1 MSFEFGVAEMV
12 GSSVFRWGDHGREDI
27 NMKRDLS
34 VFVIFPVEAVDR
46 MCKSMKY
53 E

>member
-1 MSFEFGVAEMV
+1 MSFEFGVDEMV
-12 GSSVFRWGDHGREDI
+12 GSSVFRWGDHEREDI
-27 NMKRDLS
+27 NMKRYLS

-46 MCKSMKY
+46 MCKSMKD